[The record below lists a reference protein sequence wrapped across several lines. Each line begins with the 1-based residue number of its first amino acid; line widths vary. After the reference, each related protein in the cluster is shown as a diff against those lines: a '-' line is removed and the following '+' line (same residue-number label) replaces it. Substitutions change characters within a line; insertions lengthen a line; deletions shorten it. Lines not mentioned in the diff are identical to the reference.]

1 MARCLAYVF
10 QKRRSRDFFPD
21 HSLASHQLSGS
32 FFDNRPSTAMAVHRF
47 LVFAILFAVSQVS
60 VVRGAWQPPVLPQ
73 ALSSLI
79 ESSKPLL
86 TTLTTTTAL
95 IPATVGNCAA
105 TDNPPKPCTEIGN
118 LFSTTSYIYKI
129 DARWISGLNTFSI
142 DTLALTPDATGKIK
156 LDVSVT
162 FKSLPISLNVE
173 GCLPSV
179 GCHKVVDDTTT
190 CCGANKTIVLS
201 IAASCSETFPYLGN
215 FSVTKAKIMPSLDI
229 TLNLM
234 GKLTKVLDATSIVES
249 QLKTQGTNLLAA
261 QGASAINNLLK
272 TLYGDQI
279 YCTADSQK
287 KGVQPQVNTVS
298 TGSQQL
304 AASAATAPLVS
315 LLVLIIAL
323 AWM

>member
-1 MARCLAYVF
+1 MAI
-10 QKRRSRDFFPD
+10 
-21 HSLASHQLSGS
+21 
-32 FFDNRPSTAMAVHRF
+32 HRF
-47 LVFAILFAVSQVS
+47 FVFAILFVVSQVS
-60 VVRGAWQPPVLPQ
+60 VVRGAWQPPLLPQ

-86 TTLTTTTAL
+86 TTLTKTTAL

-142 DTLALTPDATGKIK
+142 DNLALTPDATGKIK
-156 LDVSVT
+156 LDVAVT

-190 CCGANKTIVLS
+190 CCGANKTIELS

-261 QGASAINNLLK
+261 QGAPAINDLLK

-287 KGVQPQVNTVS
+287 KGVQPPVS
-298 TGSQQL
+298 AVQQL
-304 AASAATAPLVS
+304 AASSATAPLVS